1 MATTRRP
8 RAELPLIQKT
18 YDLVLWMGQKVGKFP
33 RDQKFLLG
41 DRVQNGL
48 LDFLGLLV
56 EAEYSPRKLAVLERA
71 SVLFE
76 KLRLMLRLCNDLRL
90 LGQDGY
96 RHASMQV
103 AEIGRMLGGWLKQQK
118 GLPA

>member
-1 MATTRRP
+1 MMRSA

-18 YDLVLWMGQKVGKFP
+18 YDLILWMGQKIGKFP

-56 EAEYSPRKLAVLERA
+56 EAEYSKLKTRFLEAA
-71 SVLFE
+71 SVLLE
-76 KLRLMLRLCNDLRL
+76 KLRLMLRLC
-90 LGQDGY
+90 Q
-96 RHASMQV
+96 A
-103 AEIGRMLGGWLKQQK
+103 
-118 GLPA
+118 